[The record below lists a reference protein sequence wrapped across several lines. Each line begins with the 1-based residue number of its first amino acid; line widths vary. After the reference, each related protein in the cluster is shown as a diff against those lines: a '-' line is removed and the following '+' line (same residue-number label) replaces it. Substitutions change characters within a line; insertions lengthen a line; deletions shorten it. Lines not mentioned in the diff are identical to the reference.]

1 MKVETCWIIWS
12 LQIVT
17 FDSEEH
23 KKMTAVGVSDSSLAS
38 KCLDFCQV
46 LASQGTVFNFS
57 LSIGSTFSFSLDTRN
72 KTLDTKVGPFKK
84 KKPSPSTLRRNARRR
99 EEFLK
104 KKQNPAPSSSAAAQV
119 GAFQLLQPPDG
130 RRRVMSVGR
139 IEMPP
144 ISFHSIDVTSSSSS
158 PHPPPQ
164 PSPASS
170 STPTNSFSV
179 KCYLHQK
186 GPTPGKDQQGLECEE
201 TFDNESDVMTHMAEV
216 HGGNLCIVCSKT
228 SHCGCKKRVTELE
241 NFLYPSNWLIIIISC
256 GIELLISYHLVSA
269 QSLWTLVQ

>member
-1 MKVETCWIIWS
+1 
-12 LQIVT
+12 
-17 FDSEEH
+17 
-23 KKMTAVGVSDSSLAS
+23 MTAVGESDSSLAS
-38 KCLDFCQV
+38 KCLDFCQA
-46 LASQGTVFNFS
+46 LAGQGTVFNFS

-119 GAFQLLQPPDG
+119 GAFQLLQLPDG

-144 ISFHSIDVTSSSSS
+144 ISFHNMDVTSSSPS
-158 PHPPPQ
+158 PHPPSQ

-170 STPTNSFSV
+170 STSAPTNSFSV

-186 GPTPGKDQQGLECEE
+186 GSTPGVDKQGMQCEE
-201 TFDNESDVMTHMAEV
+201 TFCNESDLMTHMAEV
-216 HGGNLCIVCSKT
+216 HGGNLCI
-228 SHCGCKKRVTELE
+228 GCKQFGCQISSGKTLHCYCKMCVSTLQ
-241 NFLYPSNWLIIIISC
+241 NYLYGTKCYPSN
-256 GIELLISYHLVSA
+256 
-269 QSLWTLVQ
+269 